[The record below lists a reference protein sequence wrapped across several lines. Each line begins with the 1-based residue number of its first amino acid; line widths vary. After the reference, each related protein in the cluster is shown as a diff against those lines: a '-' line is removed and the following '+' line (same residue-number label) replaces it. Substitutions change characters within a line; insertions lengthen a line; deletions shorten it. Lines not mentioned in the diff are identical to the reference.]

1 MRIAVVSDIHANM
14 YALDALRDVLRDAD
28 LTVCLGDLTGYYC
41 QPDEVCS
48 EMRRSGALCLRGN
61 HDQYALTETPARV
74 PDAVK
79 WGVEFT
85 RAHISAENRAWL
97 ETLTPM
103 HTVTWDDFS
112 ALLVHGA
119 PWDPLEAYL
128 YADNPRLVELE
139 GLDFDLVAFGHT
151 HRALYGPGRPILL
164 NPGAVGQSR
173 DAAAE
178 ACAAVVDTET
188 RAIEL
193 LRRPYD
199 PRPVIDLARSHG
211 AGDWISKHLTGSIS

>member
-14 YALDALRDVLRDAD
+14 LALDAVMDVLRAAD
-28 LTVCLGDLTGYYC
+28 RTVCLGDLTGYYC
-41 QPDEVCS
+41 QPNEVCDAL
-48 EMRRSGALCLRGN
+48 RHLRALCLRGN
-61 HDQYALTETPARV
+61 HDHYALTVTPDRM
-74 PDAVK
+74 PEAVR

-85 RAHISAENRAWL
+85 RARMSAENRAWL
-97 ETLTPM
+97 ETLAPM
-103 HTVTWDDFS
+103 QQAEWDGFS

-128 YADNPRLVELE
+128 YADNPRLAELE
-139 GLDFDLVAFGHT
+139 SLDFDLVAFGQT
-151 HRALYGPGRPILL
+151 HRMLYRDGRPILL

-178 ACAAVVDTET
+178 ACAAVLDTET

-193 LRRPYD
+193 IRRPYD
-199 PRPVIDLARSHG
+199 SGPVIELARGYG
-211 AGDWISKHLTGSIS
+211 AGDWITKHFTRSTS